1 MVVAPWTELIV
12 RLDDEDRA
20 KLTAFRDFCRSL
32 GSAEHRVDERV
43 HKTDIAFAVKR
54 VFASAY
60 VKSHYLE
67 VGIEL
72 TRTVTTPKPRATVA
86 ATKTRTLLRYS
97 LRELSQFDG
106 AIKGLIR
113 EAYEEAVDAAA

>member
-12 RLDDEDRA
+12 KLDDDGRA

-32 GSAEHRVDERV
+32 GPVDERV

-60 VKSHYLE
+60 VKNHYLE

-72 TRTVTTPKPRATVA
+72 TRAVTTPKPRATVA
-86 ATKTRTLLRYS
+86 ATKTRTLYRYS
-97 LRELSQFDG
+97 LRELSQFDST
-106 AIKGLIR
+106 ITDLIR
-113 EAYEEAVDAAA
+113 EAYDEALADAR